1 MPGFPFT
8 GRRARSRDAPARAA
22 GPARPIAIMSSY
34 YDDALAAWRTGQ
46 LAVAEQHCRALLAQS
61 PGHAQALHLRTLIA
75 HQQGRAAEAEA
86 LLREA
91 LAQHQ
96 DAQRLVD
103 LAHALRTQGRI
114 DDTRAALRRALA
126 LEPTLAAAHFYLAN
140 TFGLDDAAQADAH
153 LRAAICLDP
162 ALAEAHNNLG
172 NLLRT
177 TQPKE
182 ARAAFEQAIAL
193 RPDFMHAHFNLG
205 TLLASMQPDDPAAAE
220 AALRRALE
228 LDPDFAPAWNRLG
241 QLLSGAHPDEA
252 EAALRRA
259 IELNPALAAAHFNLG
274 NLLCERRPGEAAQAL
289 RRAVAIKPDFA
300 IAWVNLSHLLAKT
313 EPEQAEAAARKA
325 IALDPGLADAHYN
338 LGTLIGVAH
347 PDGAAEALRRAVAL
361 QPDHRLAW
369 HHLGLVLKGERLGEA
384 EAALHRAIELD
395 PADPAGHAALG
406 NVLLEMGRL
415 DESVA
420 SYQKAVALAAAQ
432 DPAGNGNAGDSNR
445 DPVVAHGDLIFAL
458 AFQTDDPQVLLDE
471 CQRFAAH
478 YEPPLLEAAH
488 AQPPHANDRTP
499 ARRLRIGYVSPD
511 FRSHC
516 QALFTTPLLSHHDR
530 AAFEIV
536 CYASVPKPDA
546 LTQHLTSLVDVWR
559 DVHALDDAALAR
571 QIRKDRIDILVDL
584 TMHMAGGRRLLF
596 ARRPAPVQVAWLAY
610 PGTTGSAAMDYRL
623 TDPWLDPIG
632 EPGRDALYSERSL
645 RLPDAFWCYDAQI
658 AGLEVNALPAA
669 GGAPFTFGCLNNPAK
684 ISDHALRLWS
694 RVLAAVPHARLLLL
708 APPGAPRERLKA
720 RAQALGID
728 AERVAFVGHQT
739 RRQYLETYH
748 RIDVA
753 LDSFP
758 YNGHTTSLDASW
770 MGVPVVT
777 RTGRSAASRG
787 GLSIAA
793 NLGTPELVAHTD
805 EDFVRI
811 AVELAHDLP
820 RLAALRAG
828 LRARMEASPLMDAPR
843 FAASIESAYRQ
854 MWQAWCDDQEA
865 KRAARGASPE

>member
-1 MPGFPFT
+1 
-8 GRRARSRDAPARAA
+8 
-22 GPARPIAIMSSY
+22 MSQI
-34 YDDALAAWRTGQ
+34 YDDALAAWRAGQ
-46 LAVAEQHCRALLAQS
+46 LAVAEQHCHTLLAHS
-61 PGHAQALHLRTLIA
+61 PGHAPALHLRTLIA

-86 LLREA
+86 LLHEA
-91 LAQHQ
+91 LAPHQ

-103 LAHALRTQGRI
+103 LASALRTQGRI

-126 LEPTLAAAHFYLAN
+126 LDPTLADAHFYLAN
-140 TFGLDDAAQADAH
+140 TFGPDDAAQADAH

-177 TQPKE
+177 TRPAE
-182 ARAAFEQAIAL
+182 ARAAFERAIAL

-205 TLLASMQPDDPAAAE
+205 TLLASTRPETTDATEATETAE
-220 AALRRALE
+220 TALRRALE
-228 LDPDFAPAWNRLG
+228 LDPSFAPAWNRLG
-241 QLLSGAHPDEA
+241 RLLSGQRPDEA
-252 EAALRRA
+252 ETALRRA
-259 IELNPALAAAHFNLG
+259 IALNPELAAAHFNLG
-274 NLLCERRPGEAAQAL
+274 NLLCERRPDEAAQAL

-300 IAWVNLSHLLAKT
+300 VAWVNLSHTLAKT
-313 EPEQAEAAARKA
+313 HPEEAEAAARKA
-325 IALDPGLADAHYN
+325 VALAPGLADAHYN

-347 PDGAAEALRRAVAL
+347 PDEAIEALRRAVAL

-369 HHLGLVLKGERLGEA
+369 HHLGLVLKGERLHEA
-384 EAALHRAIELD
+384 EAALRRAIALD
-395 PADPAGHAALG
+395 AADPAGHAALG
-406 NVLLEMGRL
+406 NVLLDMGRL

-420 SYQKAVALAAAQ
+420 SYQEAIALANAQ
-432 DPAGNGNAGDSNR
+432 DPGDSGSGSGSNN
-445 DPVVAHGDLIFAL
+445 DHVVAHCDLIFAL
-458 AFQTDDPQVLLDE
+458 AFQTDDPQALLDE
-471 CQRFAAH
+471 CRRFAAR
-478 YEPPLLEAAH
+478 YEPPVLEAAR
-488 AQPPHANDRTP
+488 AQPHLAQPSPESDLAHG
-499 ARRLRIGYVSPD
+499 RRLRIGYVSPD

-516 QALFTTPLLSHHDR
+516 QALFTVPLLSRHDR

-536 CYASVPKPDA
+536 CYASVAKPDA
-546 LTQHLTSLVDVWR
+546 MTQHLKTLVDVWR
-559 DVHALDDAALAR
+559 DVHTLDDAALAQ
-571 QIRKDRIDILVDL
+571 QIRDDRIDILVDL
-584 TMHMAGGRRLLF
+584 TMHMAAGRRLLF

-610 PGTTGSAAMDYRL
+610 PGTTGSTAMDYRL
-623 TDPWLDPIG
+623 TDPWLDPAD

-645 RLPDAFWCYDAQI
+645 RLPDAFWCYDAQV
-658 AGLEVNALPAA
+658 AGLAVNALPAA

-694 RVLAAVPHARLLLL
+694 GVLAAVPHARLLLL
-708 APPGAPRERLKA
+708 APPGVPRETLKA
-720 RAQALGID
+720 RARAQGID
-728 AERVAFVGHQT
+728 PERVMFVGQQA
-739 RRQYLETYH
+739 RSLYLETYH

-787 GLSIAA
+787 GWSIAA
-793 NLGTPELVAHTD
+793 NLGMPELVAHTD

-843 FAASIESAYRQ
+843 FAANIESAYRR
-854 MWQAWCDDQEA
+854 MWRAYCDDLSD
-865 KRAARGASPE
+865 G

>member
-1 MPGFPFT
+1 
-8 GRRARSRDAPARAA
+8 
-22 GPARPIAIMSSY
+22 MSPL

-46 LAVAEQHCRALLAQS
+46 LAEAEQHCRALLAQA
-61 PGHAQALHLRTLIA
+61 PGHAQALHLSTLIA
-75 HQQGRAAEAEA
+75 HQQGRAAEAAA

-91 LAQHQ
+91 LAPHQ
-96 DAQRLVD
+96 DAQGLVD
-103 LAHALRTQGRI
+103 LAHALRSQGRI

-126 LEPTLAAAHFYLAN
+126 LDPTLAAAHFYLAN
-140 TFGLDDAAQADAH
+140 TFGPDDAAQADAH

-205 TLLASMQPDDPAAAE
+205 TLLVSMQPEAAEAAE

-241 QLLSGAHPDEA
+241 KLLSVAHPDEA

-259 IELNPALAAAHFNLG
+259 IELDPALAAAHFNLG
-274 NLLCERRPGEAAQAL
+274 NLLCERRPDEAAQAFQ
-289 RRAVAIKPDFA
+289 RAVAIKPDFA

-313 EPEQAEAAARKA
+313 EPGQAEAAARKA

-338 LGTLIGVAH
+338 LGTLIGVTH
-347 PDGAAEALRRAVAL
+347 PDEAADALRRAVAL
-361 QPDHRLAW
+361 QPDHLLAW
-369 HHLGLVLKGERLGEA
+369 HHLGLVLKGERLSEG
-384 EAALHRAIELD
+384 EAALHRAIGLD

-406 NVLLEMGRL
+406 NVLLDMGRL

-432 DPAGNGNAGDSNR
+432 ESAGKDNRNGSDSNR
-445 DPVVAHGDLIFAL
+445 DAVVAHGDLIFAL

-471 CQRFAAH
+471 CRRFAAR
-478 YEPPLLEAAH
+478 YEPSLLEAAR
-488 AQPPHANDRTP
+488 AQPPHANDRAP
-499 ARRLRIGYVSPD
+499 GRRLRIGYVSPD

-516 QALFTTPLLSHHDR
+516 QALFTAPLFSHHDR

-546 LTQHLTSLVDVWR
+546 LTQHLKSFVDVWR
-559 DVHALDDAALAR
+559 DVHTLGDAALA
-571 QIRKDRIDILVDL
+571 QHIREDRIDILVDL

-623 TDPWLDPIG
+623 TDPWLDPVG

-645 RLPDAFWCYDAQI
+645 RLPDAFWCYDAQA

-694 RVLAAVPHARLLLL
+694 GVLAAVPHARLLLL
-708 APPGAPRERLKA
+708 APPGAPRERLRT
-720 RAQALGID
+720 RAQERGID
-728 AERVAFVGHQT
+728 AERMAFVGHQA
-739 RRQYLETYH
+739 RRLYLETYH
-748 RIDVA
+748 RIDMA

-793 NLGTPELVAHTD
+793 NLGLPELVAHTD
-805 EDFVRI
+805 ADFVRI
-811 AVELAHDLP
+811 AVDLARDLP
-820 RLAALRAG
+820 RLATLRAG

-843 FAASIESAYRQ
+843 FAANIENAYRQ
-854 MWQAWCDDQEA
+854 MWQAWCDAQEA
-865 KRAARGASPE
+865 RRAARVSSPE

>member
-1 MPGFPFT
+1 
-8 GRRARSRDAPARAA
+8 
-22 GPARPIAIMSSY
+22 MSPL

-46 LAVAEQHCRALLAQS
+46 LAAAEQHCRALLAQL
-61 PGHAQALHLRTLIA
+61 PGHAPALHLLTLIV
-75 HQQGRAAEAEA
+75 HQQGRAAEAET

-91 LAQHQ
+91 LAPHQ

-103 LAHALRTQGRI
+103 LAHALRAQGRI
-114 DDTRAALRRALA
+114 DDTRAALRRALV
-126 LEPTLAAAHFYLAN
+126 LDPTLAAAHFYLAN
-140 TFGLDDAAQADAH
+140 TFGPDDAAQTDAH

-205 TLLASMQPDDPAAAE
+205 TLLVSMQPDAPEAAE
-220 AALRRALE
+220 AAKTALRRALE
-228 LDPDFAPAWNRLG
+228 LDPDFAPAWSRLG
-241 QLLSGAHPDEA
+241 LLLSRSHPDEA

-259 IELNPALAAAHFNLG
+259 IELNPELSAAHFNLG
-274 NLLCERRPGEAAQAL
+274 NLLCERRPDEAVQAF

-300 IAWVNLSHLLAKT
+300 VAWVNLSHVLSKT
-313 EPEQAEAAARKA
+313 EREQAEAAARQA

-338 LGTLIGVAH
+338 LGTLIGVTR
-347 PDGAAEALRRAVAL
+347 PDEAADALRRAVAL
-361 QPDHRLAW
+361 QPDHLLAW
-369 HHLGLVLKGERLGEA
+369 HHLGFVLKGERLDEA
-384 EAALHRAIELD
+384 EAALHRAIELA

-406 NVLLEMGRL
+406 NVLLDMGQL

-420 SYQKAVALAAAQ
+420 SYQKAVALAQAQ
-432 DPAGNGNAGDSNR
+432 NPAGNSNDR
-445 DPVVAHGDLIFAL
+445 QRERVVAHCDLIFAL
-458 AFQTDDPQVLLDE
+458 AFQTDDPQALLDE
-471 CQRFAAH
+471 CRRFAAR
-478 YEPPLLEAAH
+478 YEPPLLDAAH
-488 AQPPHANDRTP
+488 AQPPHGNDPTP
-499 ARRLRIGYVSPD
+499 GRRLRIGYVSPD

-516 QALFTTPLLSHHDR
+516 QALFTVPLFSHHNR

-546 LTQHLTSLVDVWR
+546 LTQHLKSLVDVWR
-559 DVHALDDAALAR
+559 DVHTLDDTALAQ
-571 QIRKDRIDILVDL
+571 QIRDDRIDIVVDL

-645 RLPDAFWCYDAQI
+645 RLPDAFWCYDAQV
-658 AGLEVNALPAA
+658 AGLEVNGLPAA

-684 ISDHALRLWS
+684 LSDHALRLWS
-694 RVLAAVPHARLLLL
+694 RVLATVPHARLLLL

-720 RAQALGID
+720 RAQAQGID
-728 AERVAFVGHQT
+728 PERVAFVGHQA
-739 RRQYLETYH
+739 RRLYLETYH

-758 YNGHTTSLDASW
+758 YNGHTTSLDALW

-777 RTGRSAASRG
+777 RAGRSTASRG

-793 NLGTPELVAHTD
+793 NLGMPELVAHTD

-820 RLAALRAG
+820 RLAALRAA

-843 FAASIESAYRQ
+843 FAANIERAYRT
-854 MWQAWCDDQEA
+854 MWQTWCDDQET
-865 KRAARGASPE
+865 KRTARLSSQA